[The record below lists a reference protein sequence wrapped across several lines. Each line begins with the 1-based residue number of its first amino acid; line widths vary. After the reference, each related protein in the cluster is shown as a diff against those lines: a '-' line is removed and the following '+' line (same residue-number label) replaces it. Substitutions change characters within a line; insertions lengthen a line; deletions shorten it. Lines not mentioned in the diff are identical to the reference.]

1 MVQMNG
7 QEPQPLDV
15 QLQAIADAH
24 RIDAMHLDS
33 RAASLQGKLRGLIS
47 RPSAARLIVAKM
59 SLRAGLENYLGEHS
73 RHVSGTDLSD
83 AMAVAHQEA
92 ANGRRVSVGYWS
104 QPSDRPAAI
113 AADYAKAIDAIA
125 QTLPGASISIKA
137 DQLEFDRAL
146 LFPVFRRAAERKVPV
161 HFDSQHFDTATRAMA
176 MLEAARDLGA
186 EVSASLSSRWRRSVQ
201 DAERLMA
208 LKVGIRIVKG
218 QGGDPTD
225 PEIDPRQSFA
235 ALVAQCAGRAS
246 HVGVATHDPR
256 VAGPALDVLK
266 AAGTPCALEQLV
278 SLPRLDALAARRGIP
293 VQVYVA
299 YGRFGLP
306 YALSEVTRRPAIAG
320 WILRDLA
327 GRLLG
332 SRSS

>member
-1 MVQMNG
+1 MEQTNG
-7 QEPQPLDV
+7 QPHPPIDPP
-15 QLQAIADAH
+15 LQAIADAH
-24 RIDAMHLDS
+24 QINAAQLDA
-33 RAASLQGKLRGLIS
+33 RAASLQGTLRGLIS
-47 RPSAARLIVAKM
+47 RSSAARLIAAKM

-73 RHVSGTDLSD
+73 RHVCGMDLSD

-92 ANGRRVSVGYWS
+92 ANGRQVSVGFWS

-113 AADYAKAIDAIA
+113 AAEYSKSIDAIA
-125 QTLPGASISIKA
+125 DSLPGASISIKA
-137 DQLEFDRAL
+137 DQLGFDSKL

-161 HFDSQHFDTATRAMA
+161 HFDSQHYDTATRALT
-176 MLEAARDLGA
+176 MLEAARDLGT
-186 EVSASLSSRWRRSVQ
+186 EVSASLSSRWRRSMDDVG
-201 DAERLMA
+201 RLMA
-208 LKVGIRIVKG
+208 LNVGIRIVKG

-225 PEIDPRQSFA
+225 PKIDPRQSFA

-246 HVGVATHDPR
+246 HVGVATHDKR
-256 VAGPALDVLK
+256 VAGPALDALK

-278 SLPRLDALAARRGIP
+278 SLPRLDALATRRGLP

-306 YALSEVTRRPAIAG
+306 YALAEVRRRPAIAG

-332 SRSS
+332 NRTS